1 MAILKKKK
9 VGINF
14 SIVYILHLTQCS
26 WPDLF
31 FEGEINIKHKTEQKI
46 FCVLSKVVLSFRM
59 YFMLQNISNLNSPT
73 LKDNYHLGQVINLLN
88 YVDLLT
94 ILKFYMGIIFFAIW
108 RYLSNSQCPYGFEVL
123 LHTKGQK
130 RRNLKYL

>member
-9 VGINF
+9 MGINF
-14 SIVYILHLTQCS
+14 SIVYILHLAQCS
-26 WPDLF
+26 WLDLL
-31 FEGEINIKHKTEQKI
+31 FEGEINIKHYKEI

-73 LKDNYHLGQVINLLN
+73 LKDNYHLGQVIHLLD

-94 ILKFYMGIIFFAIW
+94 ILKFYMWIIFFAIW
-108 RYLSNSQCPYGFEVL
+108 RYLWNSQCPYGFEVL
-123 LHTKGQK
+123 LHTKGQH
-130 RRNLKYL
+130 REI